1 MAYAKQVKQWAVI
14 RQVVD
19 LGHSAKAA
27 VASGLVPDE
36 IIAQAQQSIADLRD
50 LQGSEKA
57 GYKRMAEVLPK
68 VFDGMQEVLDDRAP
82 PKLSTGLA
90 DLDKL
95 IGFLRPKSMVVIAG
109 RPGSGKTMLGL
120 QIVNHIAIRGAG
132 VGLIFSLEMDEK
144 ELTVRTI
151 ASQGGIDLRR
161 MEEVKSLDED
171 EWQRIGTAGNFEG
184 YAAVFNNVDLG
195 DDVIVPG
202 AFTRVKATRN
212 GKLKLALYHD
222 LTRLVGAADYSQ
234 DDHGLL
240 VKGQVNLNVSY
251 ARDAYELMKAEVLDS
266 MSIGFNTIKADFEE
280 RAGRR
285 VRVIKEAELWEASFV
300 PFGMNP
306 EAHVLS
312 VKSDIRLFEKAL
324 RERMGLSQ
332 KEAAA
337 VASLGYTA
345 LRRDGGSE
353 ATAIVDE
360 LKEIPNLFTQYF
372 GVSP

>member
-1 MAYAKQVKQWAVI
+1 MLSKI
-14 RQVVD
+14 E
-19 LGHSAKAA
+19 
-27 VASGLVPDE
+27 VP
-36 IIAQAQQSIADLRD
+36 
-50 LQGSEKA
+50 
-57 GYKRMAEVLPK
+57 
-68 VFDGMQEVLDDRAP
+68 F
-82 PKLSTGLA
+82 
-90 DLDKL
+90 
-95 IGFLRPKSMVVIAG
+95 
-109 RPGSGKTMLGL
+109 
-120 QIVNHIAIRGAG
+120 
-132 VGLIFSLEMDEK
+132 
-144 ELTVRTI
+144 
-151 ASQGGIDLRR
+151 
-161 MEEVKSLDED
+161 EVKASDEL
-171 EWQRIGTAGNFEG
+171 GNFEG
-184 YAAVFNNVDLG
+184 YAAVFNNIDLG
-195 DDVIVPG
+195 DDVILPG
-202 AFTRVKATRN
+202 AFTKVKTTRA
-212 GKLKLALYHD
+212 GRLKLALFHD
-222 LTRLVGAADYSQ
+222 LTRLVGSAEFTQ
-234 DDHGLL
+234 DDHGLYI
-240 VKGQVNLNVSY
+240 KGKVNLAVSY
-251 ARDAYELMKAEVLDS
+251 ARDAYELMKADILDS

-306 EAHVLS
+306 EAQVLS